1 VRGKAIPLAF
11 VLNGDT
17 NYVQL
22 GEIEQYEKRVATL
35 RTGGRE
41 HRWHC
46 SKKINPGFLFTAVPT
61 YSPTSAT
68 PTLTE
73 AMIDRIR
80 RIRVHAFFASEENY
94 GKEFAHVLDSRCV
107 ARSVRTRFL
116 CKLL

>member
-1 VRGKAIPLAF
+1 MRGKAIPLAF

-61 YSPTSAT
+61 LSLSYLRGSDPHRSD
-68 PTLTE
+68 
-73 AMIDRIR
+73 DRS
-80 RIRVHAFFASEENY
+80 IRVHAF
-94 GKEFAHVLDSRCV
+94 
-107 ARSVRTRFL
+107 
-116 CKLL
+116 CKQRKLFTL